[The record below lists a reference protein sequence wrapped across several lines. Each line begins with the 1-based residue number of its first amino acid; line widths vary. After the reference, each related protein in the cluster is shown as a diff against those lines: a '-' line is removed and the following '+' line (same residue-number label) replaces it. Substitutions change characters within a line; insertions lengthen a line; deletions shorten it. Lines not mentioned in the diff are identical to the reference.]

1 MPDLRTCFFLGLTA
15 AAWAGPAFAA
25 DPVVAPVDRGK
36 ASLIADSELGQ
47 WRRLEPADAQAKSLH
62 SIPYREPDWTLS
74 DGVLRTTKDGGELMT
89 RRLFG
94 NYQLHLECRQPEGG
108 KAAVEVFLHG
118 RHSLS
123 NKPADNAGW
132 HSVEIALTHLPGQT
146 TKATVWVGDSLLI
159 EDQELKEPSPDGF
172 QFDLQDGSAG
182 VDPEDAR
189 TGKALFQAA
198 GKENEELSLGEEDFT
213 VVAQFNSKEP
223 RGGTIFAKCPP
234 TGDWAPDAKA
244 LFLRGGRLC
253 YDIGWLGV
261 MTSKRSF
268 SDGKW
273 HTAVLTKKGD
283 AVMLCVDGKV
293 EANKKSFSRP
303 DKPGHVFKVG
313 AANRNFAFDFIGDLG
328 EVRYQTGG
336 LNKKEAQALSKGG
349 KSSFE
354 AEFSWKAG
362 DLGPGEPELPELAFH
377 AIEGP
382 AGPIRLRVT
391 GGAMEFRNIWI
402 RPLDVVDHG
411 KMIGALDKQAFDRG
425 ESIYAGLCVNCHG
438 ADGITPS
445 LPQSRAFG
453 RGEMK
458 FGTDPYAMYLTL
470 THGNGLMGP
479 QTWMEPQERYDVIH
493 YIREKFMKPMR
504 PGFKPVDEVY
514 VAGLPRGISGEL
526 DLGRSDKERDFG
538 PALASQLQKR
548 VVSAL
553 TVKLGGNVTA
563 SYNLHDM
570 SLAGAWKGGFL
581 DLSATQHERLRGEGQ
596 PQPMGKELAGLQTWF
611 WGHEGTLDYPK
622 ENLLPRGPLPAKWL
636 DYKGRFVH
644 GKELVFSYSIDGRD
658 VLEMPGT
665 QKGFDA
671 LIHTLEI
678 APGEQA
684 LKLCVGQAEQYED
697 DIVGLIPFDSAEVKI
712 ARRSGDAP
720 GHALLGGESLDGVL
734 GRFNVIALSGDVKGL
749 KLSVDSGYRMVLDI
763 PTGKRKRTIQVARYA
778 GRGAPVLQ
786 SFLGMVRHRQA
797 KSELPNLAEM
807 TQGGP
812 VNWPEVL
819 TSSGSLGSDAQ
830 AYTIDNLTLPE
841 SNPWNAWL
849 RTAALDFFDDGRMV
863 VTTHGGDVWIISGID
878 KGLGN
883 LKWKRFAAGL
893 YEPFGV
899 KVVNGKVYVT
909 CKDRI
914 VRLHDRNGDGEAD
927 FYESFSADTDV
938 SIFFHAFNFDLQTDE
953 AGNFYYAKAGQ
964 YTDHALPGAVIRI
977 SPDGKKREVYC
988 TGFRTPNGM
997 GMLPGGR
1004 PTVSDNQG
1012 TWMPA
1017 SKVSI
1022 VKEGGFY
1029 GYVNNVKN
1037 PNWAPDGGRIDV
1049 SKVIPPKTFDQPII
1063 WMPQDFDNSSGGQ
1076 LYVEDPRWGPL
1087 SGKLLHT
1094 SFGKGWLYY
1103 FMLQDVGD
1111 VSQSAIVKLPLDF
1124 VTGIHRARV
1133 NPKDGQVYTVGLNG
1147 WNGGGRKGL
1156 VEGGIQRARY
1166 TGAEVNLVTDVQ
1178 VKPGGIELTFN
1189 FKLDPQA
1196 AAKASSYK
1204 LQQWNYKWLQRY
1216 GSDQWSVKNP
1226 DRKGR
1231 DEVKIDKVLVAP
1243 SGNRVLLAIPDIQ
1256 PVNQI
1261 LAKLDLKTADGGE
1274 FEEEFYMTINRVPG
1288 D

>member
-1 MPDLRTCFFLGLTA
+1 MVTSACLGLMTSIA
-15 AAWAGPAFAA
+15 AFAQGGVSL
-25 DPVVAPVDRGK
+25 DPGGR
-36 ASLIADSELGQ
+36 SLIGDAELGQ
-47 WRRLEPADAQAKSLH
+47 WRRLVPADSGAISLNT
-62 SIPYREPDWTLS
+62 IPYRQPDWEWL
-74 DGVLRTTKDGGELMT
+74 DGVLRSPEGGGELMT
-89 RRLFG
+89 RRSFG
-94 NYQLHLECRQPEGG
+94 NYQLRMEVRQPEGSQG
-108 KAAVEVFLHG
+108 RAGIFLHG
-118 RHSLS
+118 RYAINL
-123 NKPADNAGW
+123 PPTDAPGW
-132 HSVEIALTHLPGQT
+132 QSVEMTLTHLPGQ
-146 TKATVWVGDSLLI
+146 KAKASVWVGGHPLVEGKVL
-159 EDQELKEPSPDGF
+159 EEASPGGF
-172 QFDLQDGSAG
+172 KFDPVEGGAS
-182 VDPEDAR
+182 VDLEKAN

-198 GKENEELSLGEEDFT
+198 GDANKLLSLGERDFT
-213 VVAQFNSKEP
+213 VAVRFRSSES
-223 RGGTIFAKCPP
+223 RGGTLFAKCPP

-261 MTSKRSF
+261 MRSKGSF
-268 SDGKW
+268 NDGKW
-273 HTAVLTKKGD
+273 HTAVLTKEGGR
-283 AVMLCVDGKV
+283 VTLCVDGNV
-293 EANKKSFSRP
+293 EASRKQFSRP
-303 DKPGHVFKVG
+303 DKPGHVFKIG
-313 AANRNFAFDFIGDLG
+313 AANRNFAFDFIGDLD
-328 EVRYQTGG
+328 G
-336 LNKKEAQALSKGG
+336 LQYEGRGLGRREAQSLSRGAE
-349 KSSFE
+349 SPFE
-354 AEFSWKAG
+354 PAFRWVPGAE
-362 DLGPGEPELPELAFH
+362 EPELPELT
-377 AIEGP
+377 IRSLEGP
-382 AGPIRLRVT
+382 VGPIRLRVT
-391 GGAMEFRNIWI
+391 GGPLEFRNIQI
-402 RPLDVVDHG
+402 RPLDVVDH
-411 KMIGALDKQAFDRG
+411 KSLISSLDGEAFQRG

-438 ADGITPS
+438 KDGVTPS

-453 RGEMK
+453 KGEMR

-479 QTWMEPQERYDVIH
+479 QTWMSPRERYDVIH

-504 PGFKPVDEVY
+504 SDLREIDDAY
-514 VAGLPRGISGEL
+514 LAGLPRGISGEL
-526 DLGRSDKERDFG
+526 GAGGAEQERDFG

-563 SYNLHDM
+563 SYNLHDL
-570 SLAGAWKGGFL
+570 SLAGAWKGRFL

-596 PQPMGKELAGLQTWF
+596 PQPAGELMQGLQTWF
-611 WGHEGTLDYPK
+611 WGHEGTLDYPR
-622 ENLLPRGPLPAKWL
+622 ENLLPRGPLPTKWL

-684 LKLCVGQAEQYED
+684 LKLCVGQAEQHED

-763 PTGKRKRTIQVARYA
+763 PAGGSARTVQVARYA
-778 GRGAPVLQ
+778 GRGAPGLQ

-797 KSELPNLAEM
+797 KGELPNLAEM
-807 TQGGP
+807 TRGGP
-812 VNWPEVL
+812 SNWPDVL
-819 TSSGSLGSDAQ
+819 TTAGEMGSDAQ
-830 AYTIDNLTLPE
+830 AYTIDNLNLPE

-878 KGLGN
+878 QGLER
-883 LKWKRFAAGL
+883 LEWKRHAAGL

-899 KVVNGKVYVT
+899 KVVDGKVYVT

-927 FYESFSADTDV
+927 FYENFSADTDV
-938 SIFFHAFNFDLQTDE
+938 SIFFHAFNFDLQTDLD
-953 AGNFYYAKAGQ
+953 GNFYYAKAGQ
-964 YTDHALPGAVIRI
+964 YTDHALPGAVIKI
-977 SPDGKKREVYC
+977 SSDGKQREVFC

-997 GMLPGGR
+997 GMLPDGR

-1022 VKEGGFY
+1022 VRKGGFY
-1029 GYVNNVKN
+1029 GYVNNVRN

-1049 SKVIPPKTFDQPII
+1049 SKVVPPKTFDQPII
-1063 WMPQDFDNSSGGQ
+1063 WMPQEFDNSSGGQ
-1076 LYVEDPRWGPL
+1076 LYVDDPRWGPL
-1087 SGKLLHT
+1087 SGRLLHT

-1103 FMLQDVGD
+1103 FLLQEVGD
-1111 VSQSAIVKLPLDF
+1111 VSQSAIVRLPLDF
-1124 VTGIHRARV
+1124 ATGIHRARV
-1133 NPKDGQVYTVGLNG
+1133 NPRDGQVYTVGLNG

-1156 VEGGIQRARY
+1156 VEGGIQRVRY
-1166 TGAEVNLVTDVQ
+1166 TGASARLLTGVNVR
-1178 VKPGGIELTFN
+1178 PGGIELTFN
-1189 FKLDPQA
+1189 FKLDRSVA
-1196 AAKASSYK
+1196 ASNSSYQ

-1216 GSDQWSVKNP
+1216 GSDQWSVEEP
-1226 DRKGR
+1226 DTKGR
-1231 DEVKIDKVLVAP
+1231 DDVRIKEVVVTPAGDGVF
-1243 SGNRVLLAIPDIQ
+1243 LAIPGIK

-1261 LAKLDLKTADGGE
+1261 HATLNLKAEGGGK
-1274 FEEEFYMTINRVPG
+1274 FVEEFYMTINRIPEH
-1288 D
+1288 